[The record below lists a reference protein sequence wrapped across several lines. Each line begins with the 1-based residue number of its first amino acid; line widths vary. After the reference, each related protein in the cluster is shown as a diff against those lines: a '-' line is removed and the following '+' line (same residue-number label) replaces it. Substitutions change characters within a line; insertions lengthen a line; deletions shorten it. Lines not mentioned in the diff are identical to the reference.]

1 MVGML
6 LDHGANVNSVDDDG
20 DTALHITL
28 TKEHALPRNLGVM
41 TNEYLH
47 KIPCC
52 ESVRGV
58 QSVNKARY

>member
-28 TKEHALPRNLGVM
+28 TKEHALQRNLGVM

-47 KIPCC
+47 KIL
-52 ESVRGV
+52 
-58 QSVNKARY
+58 